1 MIVPVGTLIT
11 KLEKK
16 NTTPLYEKQISKE
29 QPRSKA
35 HKSVPKVTAGIEYSA
50 VNSKRVQA
58 CPIAA
63 ATPK

>member
-1 MIVPVGTLIT
+1 LIT

-16 NTTPLYEKQISKE
+16 NTHTPFGEKRYKKE
-29 QPRSKA
+29 QPQSTG
-35 HKSVPKVTAGIEYSA
+35 HKCVPKVMAGIEYSA
-50 VNSKRVQA
+50 VNSKRVPA